1 MDTGSAPKGPSSPTK
16 VSAPSGGE
24 PRWHSRGYLPH
35 LDQAGLTQAITFR
48 LHDALPQSKMK
59 GWRDELGL
67 SSRLPEERE
76 RELRRRIEK
85 YLDVGHGSCWLKDLQ
100 IGRLV
105 EEELLHFD
113 GERYQLLAWCIMPN
127 HVHVLIEPN
136 AGWDLEKIVQAW
148 NGRTALPANR
158 LLGRTGSFW
167 QREYFD
173 RFVRDDA
180 HLENALRYIDENPVK
195 AGLARNAKDWPLSSA
210 RFAGSADFS
219 RRVLSRTSH
228 EPTKSEAS

>member
-1 MDTGSAPKGPSSPTK
+1 MDTSSAPQVPSSPTK
-16 VSAPSGGE
+16 VSAPGLGE

-48 LHDALPQSKMK
+48 LHDALPQGKMK
-59 GWRDELGL
+59 EWALELGL

-85 YLDVGHGSCWLKDLQ
+85 YLDAGHGACWLKESR

-105 EEELLHFD
+105 EEELLLCD
-113 GERYQLLAWCIMPN
+113 GERYRLLAWCVMPN
-127 HVHVLIEPN
+127 HVHALIEPN
-136 AGWDLEKIVQAW
+136 AGWDLERILQAW
-148 NGRTALPANR
+148 KGRTAITANK
-158 LLGRTGSFW
+158 LLGRTGAFW

-180 HLENALRYIDENPVK
+180 HLENVLRYIDENPVK
-195 AGLARNAKDWPLSSA
+195 AGLVKTAASWPLGSA

-219 RRVLSRTSH
+219 RRVRN
-228 EPTKSEAS
+228 